1 MAQKT
6 IFLTSLFPDSI
17 PILFSQEIQTL
28 RKKEAFSNVSI
39 EAILLKVLKDIFF
52 ISATTLTWLIEDS
65 QTEAPLM
72 VYSMSYFE
80 YFYVHTLPDTDKVAL
95 PSEFGREKC
104 AFRISKWIQL
114 GTTDNMQN
122 I

>member
-52 ISATTLTWLIEDS
+52 ISATTLT
-65 QTEAPLM
+65 
-72 VYSMSYFE
+72 
-80 YFYVHTLPDTDKVAL
+80 
-95 PSEFGREKC
+95 
-104 AFRISKWIQL
+104 
-114 GTTDNMQN
+114 
-122 I
+122 